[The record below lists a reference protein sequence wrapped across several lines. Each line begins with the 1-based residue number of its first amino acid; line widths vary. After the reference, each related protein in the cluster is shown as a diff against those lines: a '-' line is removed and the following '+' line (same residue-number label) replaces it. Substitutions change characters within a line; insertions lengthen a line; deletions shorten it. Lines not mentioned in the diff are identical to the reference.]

1 MVLLYLGP
9 NTVMPLA
16 SLVAV
21 LVGVILIFWRFALGL
36 VRGAFRV
43 LFRRKDH
50 ADSPINETPSDPHS

>member
-43 LFRRKDH
+43 LFRKDH
-50 ADSPINETPSDPHS
+50 AESPIDETSSDPHS